1 MTVAIGF
8 PSLYVQGKGEIKNI
22 GKHAANLGNRFMF
35 ILNTDIYEMLKDQL
49 EENKKHGIVID
60 YGIFSGECTY
70 AEMDRMAELAKSNG
84 DEVIVGIGGGKALD
98 TAKGTAFKSGLP
110 LVTVPTSAAQDAPCL
125 KDAVVYREDHTYD
138 SFMMIPNHPAL
149 VLVDSQ
155 VVADA
160 PARFIAAGIA
170 DGLSTTFEANAVK
183 AINADN
189 CAGGKA
195 TLTGIMMA
203 DNCYD
208 ILMKNGLMAYTSVQN
223 NVVTDALEKVIEANI
238 LLSGVGCEAAGDSVA
253 HSIFNACTGIPQCKG
268 KMHGELVNFGTL
280 VQTVVEN
287 DDRRLREIA
296 AFTVQMGLPVCLED
310 IGISRDDKETI
321 MKMAQLAVED
331 CAANEPFDVTAE
343 DVYAAIMVADSIGSQ
358 YKCAE

>member
-1 MTVAIGF
+1 M
-8 PSLYVQGKGEIKNI
+8 
-22 GKHAANLGNRFMF
+22 
-35 ILNTDIYEMLKDQL
+35 
-49 EENKKHGIVID
+49 
-60 YGIFSGECTY
+60 
-70 AEMDRMAELAKSNG
+70 
-84 DEVIVGIGGGKALD
+84 
-98 TAKGTAFKSGLP
+98 GLP

-125 KDAVVYREDHTYD
+125 KDAVVYNEDHTYD

-155 VVADA
+155 VVANA

-183 AINADN
+183 RINADN

-195 TLTGIMMA
+195 TLTGILLA
-203 DNCYD
+203 DKCYD
-208 ILMKNGLMAYTSVQN
+208 ILMENGMMAYKSVEN
-223 NVVTDALEKVIEANI
+223 NVVTSALEKVIEANV

-287 DDRRLREIA
+287 DERLREIA
-296 AFTVQMGLPVCLED
+296 ELTVKLGLPVCLED

-321 MKMAQLAVED
+321 MKLAQFAVDD
-331 CAANEPFDVTAE
+331 CATNEPFDVTVE
-343 DVYAAIMVADSIGSQ
+343 DIYAAIMVADSIGSE
-358 YKCAE
+358 YK